1 MSEPF
6 DFDTV
11 IDRRHSH
18 SIKWRRYGDDVLP
31 MWVADMDFASPAPVL
46 RALQAR
52 IAHGVF
58 GYEGPHPDLIEAIV
72 AWLARRYGWQ
82 VSPEAIVLLPG
93 LVSGLNLVCRAYG
106 YIGDHVVMLTPVYP
120 PFLTAPPQQG
130 LVADQVPLRPVA
142 DGPRWRYEIDD
153 EAFCAAIGPRT
164 RIFLHCHPHN
174 PVGRDYTPA
183 ELERLAAI
191 CLERDVLIVSDEIH
205 ADLTLNGQ
213 HHTPMAA
220 LAPAIA
226 ERCVTLMAPSKTFNL
241 PGLGCSFAVVTNPRL
256 RARLEQAAEGIVP
269 HVNALGMIAA
279 RAAYTEG
286 EAWLTALL
294 AYLRANREA
303 LLAFVDE
310 HMPAIRCTVPE
321 ATYLAWLDCRQADLP
336 GNPYRFFLD
345 KARVATQNGT
355 DFGRGGEGFIRFNFG
370 CPRSLMLEALER
382 MAKALHHR

>member
-1 MSEPF
+1 
-6 DFDTV
+6 
-11 IDRRHSH
+11 
-18 SIKWRRYGDDVLP
+18 

>member
-1 MSEPF
+1 MTTNF

-18 SIKWRRYGDDVLP
+18 SIKWRRYDDDVLP

-46 RALQAR
+46 RALQER

-58 GYEGPHPDLIEAIV
+58 GYEGPHPELIEAIV

-82 VSPEAIVLLPG
+82 VPPEAIVLLPG

-120 PFLTAPPQQG
+120 PFLTAPPNQG

-142 DGPRWRYEIDD
+142 DGPRWRYEIDY
-153 EAFCAAIGPRT
+153 EAFTAAIGPRT

-183 ELERLAAI
+183 ELEQLAAI

-205 ADLTLNGQ
+205 ADLMLNGQ
-213 HHTPMAA
+213 PHTPMAA

-226 ERCVTLMAPSKTFNL
+226 DRCVTLMAPSKTFNL

-256 RARLEQAAEGIVP
+256 RARLEQAAAGLVP
-269 HVNALGMIAA
+269 HVNALGMTAA
-279 RAAYTEG
+279 WAAYTEG
-286 EAWLTALL
+286 ETWLTALL
-294 AYLRANREA
+294 TYLRANRET
-303 LLAFVDE
+303 LLAFMDE
-310 HMPAIRCTVPE
+310 HMPAIRCTAPE
-321 ATYLAWLDCRQADLP
+321 ATYLAWLDCRRADIP
-336 GNPYRFFLD
+336 GDPYRFFLD
-345 KARVATQNGT
+345 KARVATQSGT
-355 DFGRGGEGFIRFNFG
+355 DFGRSGEGFIRFNFG
-370 CPRSLMLEALER
+370 CPRSLLLQALER
-382 MAKALHHR
+382 MAQALRSR